1 MIWES
6 LDTKLI
12 VPDLEAED
20 KNDVFRKV
28 GGMLVEQGFCKPS
41 YVDALIEREKDY
53 PTGINMGDF
62 GIAMPHT
69 ERTHVNKAAVAIA
82 RLKKPV
88 LFYEMGSEDEEVQAS
103 LVFMLAVE
111 DPKAHLPFLQRLMSV
126 FQDQVVLDKIMHT
139 DSKEDIV
146 QIIKDKESTM

>member
-6 LDTKLI
+6 LDVNLI
-12 VPDLEAED
+12 APGVEAASKD
-20 KNDVFRKV
+20 DVFRQI
-28 GGMLVEQGFCKPS
+28 GGMLVERGYCKPS
-41 YVDALIEREKDY
+41 YVDALIEREKAY
-53 PTGINMGDF
+53 PTGINMGSF

-111 DPKAHLPFLQRLMSV
+111 NPETHLPFLQRLMAV
-126 FQDQVVLDKIMHT
+126 LQDQAVLDKIMRT
-139 DSKEDIV
+139 DSREEIIQVIKE
-146 QIIKDKESTM
+146 KESGM

>member
-12 VPDLEAED
+12 VPDLEASD

-53 PTGINMGDF
+53 PTGINMGAF

-103 LVFMLAVE
+103 LIFMLCWTKSCARI
-111 DPKAHLPFLQRLMSV
+111 PKKTSFRSSGTRKVPCDTAGRLRLTPGRHWPANM
-126 FQDQVVLDKIMHT
+126 T
-139 DSKEDIV
+139 SK
-146 QIIKDKESTM
+146 Q